1 MSIARQQEL
10 IKFLNS
16 SLSGERY
23 LQVRTAVIED
33 KELDLKYD
41 FGRMMAGTYILSDND
56 INRIWQ
62 IIDETYER
70 FAVLN

>member
-10 IKFLNS
+10 AKFLNC

-23 LQVRTAVIED
+23 LQVRQAIIND
-33 KELDLKYD
+33 KECDLKYD
-41 FGRMMAGTYILSDND
+41 FGRFLTGTYLLSDKQ

-62 IIDETYER
+62 IIDETY
-70 FAVLN
+70 VQPS